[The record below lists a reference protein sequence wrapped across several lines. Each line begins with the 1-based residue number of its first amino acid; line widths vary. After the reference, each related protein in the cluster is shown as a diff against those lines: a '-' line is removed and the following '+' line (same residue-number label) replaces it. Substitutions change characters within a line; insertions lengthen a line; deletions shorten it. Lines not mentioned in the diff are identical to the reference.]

1 MALQPVNLEIQLAR
15 QQSKETSNLLEQVEA
30 ILKADT
36 AKELQISKTLQSG
49 GELSKENHFNFD
61 LLETK
66 NIYHINCIKSICID
80 YRLRFLD
87 TKYFKN
93 EFPLEAIQKIKYL
106 EKSFRI

>member
-49 GELSKENHFNFD
+49 GELSK
-61 LLETK
+61 
-66 NIYHINCIKSICID
+66 
-80 YRLRFLD
+80 
-87 TKYFKN
+87 
-93 EFPLEAIQKIKYL
+93 
-106 EKSFRI
+106 